1 MGSHGLF
8 FSSLSHS
15 FVCVAFGDP
24 KAPFRASR
32 RYICC
37 SFSGKRSFL
46 LFCNHALF
54 LFPSVKPLR
63 MRNEEGEPVERSQ
76 HPVFSSVSLKT
87 RCIYLSRQT
96 RTASRLFGTLSV
108 SWDAGDTTLK
118 KKKKKTAL
126 ERKIKAETGLLTR
139 DKGSW
144 LRGGCFCLIDTML
157 VYNRD
162 RCRRHVISG
171 LLF

>member
-1 MGSHGLF
+1 MRSVSVQPSRARGDPASFQSCLQESEKKRKHGGGMGSHGLF

-63 MRNEEGEPVERSQ
+63 MRNQEGEPVERSQ

-118 KKKKKTAL
+118 KKKKN
-126 ERKIKAETGLLTR
+126 
-139 DKGSW
+139 
-144 LRGGCFCLIDTML
+144 CP
-157 VYNRD
+157 
-162 RCRRHVISG
+162 
-171 LLF
+171 